1 MTSARVTDV
10 AVVGP
15 PGRTL
20 RERGGSWPSSSRAC
34 RIRASTP
41 IRTRPERFDGEHQN
55 GADVVAGM
63 RWTATRTV
71 FAARAE
77 AS

>member
-1 MTSARVTDV
+1 LAGENYAGVTHAAGAGRLLAELVTSVPDPCV
-10 AVVGP
+10 DP
-15 PGRTL
+15 YPY
-20 RERGGSWPSSSRAC
+20 
-34 RIRASTP
+34 
-41 IRTRPERFDGEHQN
+41 RPERFDGEYQN

-71 FAARAE
+71 FAPRAE